1 MQELCGIDAVG
12 QRVQTYPSHM
22 HGNLATFRQQE
33 SLIHNSELLHVFKPI
48 DSRWAISEPLSI
60 RTIDDVSRVIGRV
73 GASERVTSTLISTYT
88 GVMIESAIALV
99 ALIAAAIWI
108 YNQLVKDRNQVSA
121 AWSDIDVQLKRRH
134 ELVPR
139 LVSCVKAYA
148 DYEKATLTAVTELR
162 KQSISTPQLPKK
174 AAIED
179 AMAAGL
185 HQLVVLAEDYPD
197 LQADENFRQLQ
208 AELTDTED
216 QIQYSRRFYNGAVKQ
231 FNTRIQ
237 SFPHLLIARPL
248 GFKTAE
254 FFEIEDAGERHTPVV
269 ELS

>member
-1 MQELCGIDAVG
+1 
-12 QRVQTYPSHM
+12 
-22 HGNLATFRQQE
+22 
-33 SLIHNSELLHVFKPI
+33 
-48 DSRWAISEPLSI
+48 
-60 RTIDDVSRVIGRV
+60 
-73 GASERVTSTLISTYT
+73 
-88 GVMIESAIALV
+88 MIEFTIALV
-99 ALIAAAIWI
+99 ALFAASIWI

-162 KQSISTPQLPKK
+162 KQSISTSRLPQK

-197 LQADENFRQLQ
+197 LKADENFRQLQ

-216 QIQYSRRFYNGAVKQ
+216 QTQYSRRFYNGAVKQ

-248 GFKTAE
+248 GFRAAD
-254 FFEIEDAGERHTPVV
+254 FFEIEEVGERHTPVV
-269 ELS
+269 QL

>member
-1 MQELCGIDAVG
+1 
-12 QRVQTYPSHM
+12 
-22 HGNLATFRQQE
+22 
-33 SLIHNSELLHVFKPI
+33 
-48 DSRWAISEPLSI
+48 
-60 RTIDDVSRVIGRV
+60 
-73 GASERVTSTLISTYT
+73 
-88 GVMIESAIALV
+88 MIEFTVIFVSLV
-99 ALIAAAIWI
+99 AASIWI
-108 YNQLVKDRNQVSA
+108 YNRLVKDRNQVSA

-162 KQSISTPQLPKK
+162 KQSISTSRLPQK

-197 LQADENFRQLQ
+197 LKADENFRQLQ
-208 AELTDTED
+208 TELTDTED
-216 QIQYSRRFYNGAVKQ
+216 QIQYARRFYNGAVRQ

-237 SFPHLLIARPL
+237 SFPQLLLSRPL
-248 GFKTAE
+248 GFIAAE
-254 FFEIEDAGERHTPVV
+254 SFEIEEAGERHTPTV
-269 ELS
+269 ELSQ

>member
-1 MQELCGIDAVG
+1 
-12 QRVQTYPSHM
+12 
-22 HGNLATFRQQE
+22 
-33 SLIHNSELLHVFKPI
+33 
-48 DSRWAISEPLSI
+48 
-60 RTIDDVSRVIGRV
+60 
-73 GASERVTSTLISTYT
+73 
-88 GVMIESAIALV
+88 MIELAIAFF
-99 ALIAAAIWI
+99 ALAAAAIWI

-162 KQSISTPQLPKK
+162 SQSIATSQLPKK

-179 AMAAGL
+179 AMAGAMQ
-185 HQLVVLAEDYPD
+185 QLVVLAEAYPD
-197 LQADENFRQLQ
+197 LKADGNFRQLQ
-208 AELTDTED
+208 TELTDTEN

-248 GFKTAE
+248 GFKSAE
-254 FFEIEDAGERHTPVV
+254 FFEIEDAGERHAPAVGM
-269 ELS
+269 SR

>member
-1 MQELCGIDAVG
+1 M
-12 QRVQTYPSHM
+12 
-22 HGNLATFRQQE
+22 
-33 SLIHNSELLHVFKPI
+33 
-48 DSRWAISEPLSI
+48 
-60 RTIDDVSRVIGRV
+60 
-73 GASERVTSTLISTYT
+73 TSGLISLYT
-88 GVMIESAIALV
+88 ARMFEFTIALV
-99 ALIAAAIWI
+99 SLLAASIWI

-139 LVSCVKAYA
+139 LVTCVKAYA

-162 KQSISTPQLPKK
+162 KQSISTSRLPQK

-197 LQADENFRQLQ
+197 LKADENFRQLQ
-208 AELTDTED
+208 TELTDTED
-216 QIQYSRRFYNGAVKQ
+216 QIQYARRFYNGAVRQ

-237 SFPHLLIARPL
+237 SFPHLLLSRPL
-248 GFKTAE
+248 GFIAAE
-254 FFEIEDAGERHTPVV
+254 FFEIEEAAERHTPTV
-269 ELS
+269 ELSQ

>member
-1 MQELCGIDAVG
+1 
-12 QRVQTYPSHM
+12 
-22 HGNLATFRQQE
+22 
-33 SLIHNSELLHVFKPI
+33 LLVSVSGHQ
-48 DSRWAISEPLSI
+48 WA
-60 RTIDDVSRVIGRV
+60 
-73 GASERVTSTLISTYT
+73 YT
-88 GVMIESAIALV
+88 DGMIEFGILS
-99 ALIAAAIWI
+99 ALIVAACIWI

-162 KQSISTPQLPKK
+162 KQSIATSRLPQK

-179 AMAAGL
+179 AMQAGL

-197 LQADENFRQLQ
+197 LKADGNFRQLQ
-208 AELTDTED
+208 SELTDTED
-216 QIQYSRRFYNGAVKQ
+216 QIQYARRFYNGAVRI

-248 GFKTAE
+248 GFIAAE
-254 FFEIEDAGERHTPVV
+254 FFEIEGEGARLAPTVG
-269 ELS
+269 LSQ